1 MALPAL
7 ARQNGGQA
15 VAKVKNFADAMDAF
29 LGDARDF
36 YELGFDSTPAAAAD
50 ELRSIDV
57 KVDRPGTTVR
67 APSSYYA
74 QP

>member
-15 VAKVKNFADAMDAF
+15 VAKVKNFADAMNAILADA
-29 LGDARDF
+29 GDF
-36 YELGFDSTPAAAAD
+36 YELSFDSTPAAAAD